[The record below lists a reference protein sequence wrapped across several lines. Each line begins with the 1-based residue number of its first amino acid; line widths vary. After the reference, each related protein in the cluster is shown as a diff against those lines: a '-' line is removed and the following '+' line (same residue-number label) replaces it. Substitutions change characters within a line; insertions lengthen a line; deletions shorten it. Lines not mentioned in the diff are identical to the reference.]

1 MQYIILKNKSKK
13 TENQT
18 EFPKFDPKK
27 WKNEK
32 TRKIGPEI
40 YLSKNNT

>member
-18 EFPKFDPKK
+18 KFPKFDPKNK
-27 WKNEK
+27 K
-32 TRKIGPEI
+32 TWKIGPEI
-40 YLSKNNT
+40 YFSKNNS